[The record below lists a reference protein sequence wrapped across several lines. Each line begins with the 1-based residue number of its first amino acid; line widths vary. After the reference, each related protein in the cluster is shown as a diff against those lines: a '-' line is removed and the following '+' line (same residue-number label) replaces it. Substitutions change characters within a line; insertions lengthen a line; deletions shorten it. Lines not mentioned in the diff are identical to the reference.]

1 MKKKNKQLYKELKE
15 LYPNISD
22 SLLKLVIGS
31 RLNLIAGINEEIY
44 LPIKLLCDSKIKD
57 NNDFDYSWKITI

>member
-22 SLLKLVIGS
+22 SLLKLVTEPH
-31 RLNLIAGINEEIY
+31 LNLIAGINEEIY
-44 LPIKLLCDSKIKD
+44 LPIKLLSDSKIKD

>member
-15 LYPNISD
+15 LYPNVSD

-31 RLNLIAGINEEIY
+31 HLNLIAGINEEIY
-44 LPIKLLCDSKIKD
+44 LPIKLLSDSKIKD
-57 NNDFDYSWKITI
+57 NNDFDYSWKTTI